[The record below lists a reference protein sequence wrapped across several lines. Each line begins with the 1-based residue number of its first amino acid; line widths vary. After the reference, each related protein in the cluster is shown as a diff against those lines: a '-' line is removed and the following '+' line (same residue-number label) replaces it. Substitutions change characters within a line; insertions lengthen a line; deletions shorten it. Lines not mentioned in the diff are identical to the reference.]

1 MLPHLTVTSIVLRCS
16 TSEQALYRL
25 LRLFSKVR
33 AHSFCCSS
41 LPNRTRCAGLRFG
54 SGGRPEC
61 CCIYSTV
68 IFQRE
73 RHASGVSFSLGF
85 GSQEPPP
92 PFGFKCSGEV
102 NEPRFSNCFI
112 EKRGSSY
119 VESLEARG
127 FPLFVA
133 SDLFFKIL

>member
-1 MLPHLTVTSIVLRCS
+1 MIKFWASMIRS
-16 TSEQALYRL
+16 TS
-25 LRLFSKVR
+25 LRSGFSN
-33 AHSFCCSS
+33 AAI
-41 LPNRTRCAGLRFG
+41 N
-54 SGGRPEC
+54 
-61 CCIYSTV
+61 
-68 IFQRE
+68 
-73 RHASGVSFSLGF
+73 
-85 GSQEPPP
+85 
-92 PFGFKCSGEV
+92 V